1 MKGYLSALFIFLN
14 LSAFSQIENP
24 SGYFTSECVAI
35 HGNDKLFVS
44 IKKYNPTSDEIKSAS
59 KAKPNEIMNYLMLPY
74 QATNI
79 GLGNKGFE
87 SKLYCLKDDGSTQ
100 WEKTIGY
107 SENSEASPVTLNG
120 NFIYTGEGQLDN
132 QVIKIYKIDVT
143 GSIKWEATLDSLDN
157 VNSITT
163 QADEVI
169 VLASFN
175 MRKEVPNGKGVSY
188 DVFPV
193 YYFIRL
199 NIETGELLSKQYQLM
214 GTYLSSKGFHQTLV
228 CDTVT
233 YMLANAD
240 SLIYLNTL
248 EQRNAKVVTDNF
260 EQVNGIKNWSASEGQ
275 YSFLTTRAY
284 NNSNSYL
291 FCTDNYFD
299 LKSNT
304 ANIPLTYNPNASA
317 FITQKEG
324 VSYICICDYQRIN
337 MYKYIDEAIVNI
349 YSGDIVNSSA
359 IGFSVSDTNL
369 FLIQMEGRDKP
380 GKTGTLKFT
389 KIPF

>member
-44 IKKYNPTSDEIKSAS
+44 IKKYNPTSEEIKKAS
-59 KAKPNEIMNYLMLPY
+59 KAKPNELMNYLMLPY

-107 SENSEASPVTLNG
+107 SENSEASPVTLNA
-120 NFIYTGEGQLDN
+120 NYIYTGEGQLDK
-132 QVIKIYKIDVT
+132 QAIKIYKIDVN
-143 GSIKWEATLDSLDN
+143 GAIKWETTLDSLVN

-169 VLASFN
+169 VLASLN
-175 MRKEVPNGKGVSY
+175 LRKEVPNGNGVSY
-188 DVFPV
+188 DIFPV

-214 GTYLSSKGFHQTLV
+214 GTYLSSKGFHQTQV

-248 EQRNAKVVTDNF
+248 EQRNAKVVIDNF
-260 EQVNGIKNWSASEGQ
+260 ENVKGIKNWSASEGQ
-275 YSFLTTRAY
+275 YSFLTTLETK
-284 NNSNSYL
+284 NSNSYL
-291 FCTDNYFD
+291 FCTDNYFL
-299 LKSNT
+299 LKSDT

-317 FITQKEG
+317 FIAQKEG
-324 VSYICICDYQRIN
+324 VSYICICDDHRIN
-337 MYKYIDEAIVNI
+337 IYKYIDEAIVNI

-359 IGFSVSDTNL
+359 IGFSVGDTNL
-369 FLIQMEGRDKP
+369 FLIQMEGRDIP
-380 GKTGTLKFT
+380 GKSGILKFT